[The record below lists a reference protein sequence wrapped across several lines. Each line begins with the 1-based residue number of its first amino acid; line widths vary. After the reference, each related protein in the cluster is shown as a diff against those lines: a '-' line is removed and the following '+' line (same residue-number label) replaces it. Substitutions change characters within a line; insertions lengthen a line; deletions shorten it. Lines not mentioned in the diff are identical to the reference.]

1 MVRIQ
6 SGFSATLS
14 WAARARPISIW
25 KPGGSPAL
33 LAKGSELGCAQI
45 PIAPSE
51 RIVSSD
57 RAATSWPPRQ
67 SAARGSRGRIAFIAI
82 SRVRWAGRSSPL
94 IGFQLADIF
103 DDRLDLRVVEDL
115 AEGRHG
121 AALAGLDAL
130 AEIVVAALR
139 VHQLRPLAGR
149 PPAIG
154 MTPAAGRGEDLV
166 DVERR
171 VARRRLVR
179 GVAGLLRWS
188 GHRGD

>member
-6 SGFSATLS
+6 SGFSATPS

-67 SAARGSRGRIAFIAI
+67 SAARASTGRIAFITI
-82 SRVRWAGRSSPL
+82 SPL

-103 DDRLDLRVVEDL
+103 DDRVDLRVVEDF

-130 AEIVVAALR
+130 AEVVVAALR
-139 VHQLRPLAGR
+139 MHQLRPLAGH

-154 MTPAAGRGEDLV
+154 MTPAASRGEDLV
-166 DVERR
+166 DVDRLI
-171 VARRRLVR
+171 ARRRLVR
-179 GVAGLLRWS
+179 SVAGLLR
-188 GHRGD
+188 